1 MKVIDREQV
10 RQALTFP
17 ALIAALQRGFASEHA
32 MPRRSVFELDTQT
45 TNHDAFAVLPA
56 WNDSVI
62 GVKAFTYFP
71 DNEAKGK
78 ASLYSKIMLFGR
90 EHGEPLALVDGT
102 QVTLW
107 RTAAVSAL
115 AASYLAREDASHLV
129 MFGSGNLAPYMVR
142 AHLAVRNYDKV
153 TLVARNPDKVATLRA
168 LLAQEFPQVK
178 FELGQSQ
185 AALIASAD
193 VICTATG
200 SHNPLFDGRWLS
212 EGTHIDAIGNHH
224 KTAREL
230 DTATVLASRVFVDSK
245 TNVLNEAGELLL
257 PISEGVFSADQ
268 VEAELADMARKNH
281 SLRTH
286 CSDIT
291 LFKSVGTAL
300 SDLLAAKL
308 VLEQVECGNL

>member
-1 MKVIDREQV
+1 MKVINQEQV
-10 RQALTFP
+10 QQALTFP
-17 ALIAALQRGFASEHA
+17 TLIAALQRGFATEHV
-32 MPRRSVFELDTQT
+32 MPRRSVFALDTQT

-56 WNDSVI
+56 WNESVI

-71 DNEAKGK
+71 DNDAQGK

-90 EHGEPLALVDGT
+90 KHGEPLALVDGT

-115 AASYLAREDASHLV
+115 AASYLAREDARHLV
-129 MFGSGNLAPYMVR
+129 VFGAGNLAPYMIR

-153 TLVARNPDKVATLRA
+153 TLVARNSDKAATLRA
-168 LLAQEFPQVK
+168 MLVQAFPEIV
-178 FELGQSQ
+178 FELDQSH
-185 AALIASAD
+185 AALITSAD

-200 SHNPLFDGRWLS
+200 SHTPLFDGRWLS
-212 EGTHIDAIGNHH
+212 PGTHIDVIGNHH
-224 KTAREL
+224 KEAREV
-230 DTATVLASRVFVDSK
+230 DTATILASRIFVDSK
-245 TNVLNEAGELLL
+245 TNVLNEAGELLI

-268 VEAELADMARKNH
+268 VEGELADMARKNH
-281 SLRTH
+281 YLRSH
-286 CSDIT
+286 SSEIT

-308 VLEQVECGNL
+308 VLEQVECGNS